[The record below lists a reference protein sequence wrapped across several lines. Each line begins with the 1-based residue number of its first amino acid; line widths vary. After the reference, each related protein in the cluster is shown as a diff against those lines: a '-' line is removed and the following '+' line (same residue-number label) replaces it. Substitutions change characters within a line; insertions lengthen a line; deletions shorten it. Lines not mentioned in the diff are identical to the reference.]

1 MMQIAPIPESLQ
13 SEAEQRKSQWL
24 EALGT
29 AYSGDMEQVARV
41 LSGSDYLFQWAKR
54 QPQWLVEALAADL
67 SNLSA
72 NILSIQEKLDVN
84 WPEYEV
90 KQFLRHQR
98 HYWSMQIAVADIL
111 QQLPIRQICYLQSV
125 LAEQLI
131 NCAQDWSYYQTC
143 QQYGVPVSATG
154 EEQHLLV
161 LAMGKLGGE
170 ELNFSSDVDLI
181 FGFPEDGETRV
192 GEGQR
197 KSIENQMFFMRHG
210 QKLIS
215 LLSDNT
221 ADGFVYRVDMRL
233 RPYGQSGALVANF
246 NALQD
251 YYLEQGREWE
261 RFAMIKARILQAH
274 PHFREQLVNI
284 IRPFS
289 FRRYID
295 FSVLESIR
303 QLKQKITAELLR
315 KDAQNNIKLG
325 DGGIRELEFI
335 VQSLQLISGG
345 RHPQLQAKNWWQ
357 ALEALVQQGLLKEQD
372 ATGLKSAYE
381 FLRKLEN
388 SLQIHADKQTQDLP
402 DSDEEQQKIA
412 LLMGYPDWV
421 TVEKDLEQHQQLVS
435 EFFKGLFHD
444 PKDERGHNDAIPVLE
459 QLLQGQLDSEQ
470 QIKILEQYHLSE
482 ETLKELQNF
491 RQEFSERKIGARGF
505 SRLEQLLPHLVIQAS
520 KQKDTDRTLLRSL
533 EVLQG
538 IGRRTAYFEMLAEN
552 IPVLEFLVQLVSRS
566 SWLARQL
573 AIYPS
578 LLDELLFPSNFGKQL
593 SKDNLANQLQQA
605 MMRIEMNQT
614 EEQLLALSRF
624 KQSSQFKIAAG
635 DLTRRFDISEV
646 SQQLTDLAEVIME
659 YLLQLAWNELTAK
672 HGKPRQDAGDL
683 VTDFLVLGYGKLGG
697 DELGYGSDLD
707 LVFLYQG
714 EPDALTQTT
723 GEQGKPLELHQF
735 YTRLA
740 QRLVHYLGT
749 RTQQGIMYEV
759 DTRLRPSGRAG
770 MLVSHIDAFEKYQL
784 GEAWTWEH
792 QALVRA
798 RPVAGDISLKGSY
811 LELRNKVLS
820 CDKRDQLSKDVTE
833 MRQKMRDNLD
843 KTDARLWDIK
853 QGHGGLVD
861 IEFLVQF
868 WALKYSNQ
876 LLEQCSVKE
885 LPFNN
890 VDWLQLLSEKGLLEK
905 ATRDCMMENYRL
917 LRDIANARAL
927 QNQPALLPKEELSEQ
942 RQAIVELW
950 QSTFKHSD
958 VE

>member
-1 MMQIAPIPESLQ
+1 MMQIAPIPETLQ
-13 SEAEQRKSQWL
+13 AEAEQRTSQWL

-29 AYSGDMEQVARV
+29 AYAGDMEQVARI
-41 LSGSDYLFQWAKR
+41 LCGSDYLYHWAKR
-54 QPQWLVEALAADL
+54 QPQWLVEVLAADL
-67 SNLSA
+67 SHLSA
-72 NILSIQEKLDVN
+72 NILSIQQKLDLT

-131 NCAQDWSYYQTC
+131 NCAQDWSYQQAC
-143 QQYGVPVSATG
+143 KQYGVPVSSEG

-181 FGFPEDGETRV
+181 FGYPEDGETRI
-192 GEGQR
+192 GEEQR

-261 RFAMIKARILQAH
+261 RFAMIKARVLQAH
-274 PHFREQLVNI
+274 HHFREQLANI

-303 QLKQKITAELLR
+303 QLKQKITIELQR

-357 ALEALVQQGLLKEQD
+357 ALEALVQQGLLKAKD
-372 ATGLKSAYE
+372 SGGLKSAYE

-388 SLQIHADKQTQDLP
+388 SLQIQADKQTQDLP
-402 DSDEEQQKIA
+402 DNKAEQQKIA
-412 LLMGYPDWV
+412 LLLGYEDWAK
-421 TVEKDLEQHQQLVS
+421 VETDLAEHQQLVAR
-435 EFFKGLFHD
+435 FFKGLFHD
-444 PKDERGHNDAIPVLE
+444 PKEEHDHNDEVPVLKK
-459 QLLQGQLDSEQ
+459 LVQGQLNSERQSEVLQ
-470 QIKILEQYHLSE
+470 QYSLSDQ
-482 ETLKELQNF
+482 TLKDLQSF
-491 RQEFSERKIGARGF
+491 RLEFSERKIGLRGF
-505 SRLEQLLPHLVIQAS
+505 ARIEQLLPHLVIQAA
-520 KQKDTDRTLLRSL
+520 KQKDSAKTISRCL

-566 SWLARQL
+566 SWLAQQL
-573 AIYPS
+573 SIYPS

-593 SKDNLANQLQQA
+593 TKENLANQLQQA

-624 KQSSQFKIAAG
+624 KQASQFKIAAG
-635 DLTRRFDISEV
+635 DLTRRFDIREV

-659 YLLQLAWNELTAK
+659 YLLQLAWNEVTSK
-672 HGKPRQDAGDL
+672 HGKPRSDAGEL

-714 EPDALTQTT
+714 EPDAMTQIL
-723 GEQGKPLELHQF
+723 GEKGKPLELHQF

-759 DTRLRPSGRAG
+759 DTRLRPSGRSG
-770 MLVSHIDAFEKYQL
+770 MLVSHIDAFDKYQMN
-784 GEAWTWEH
+784 EAWTWEH

-798 RPVAGDISLKGSY
+798 RPVAGDISLKDRY
-811 LELRNKVLS
+811 LQLRKKVLS
-820 CDKRDQLSKDVTE
+820 CDKREQLGQDVIT
-833 MRQKMRDNLD
+833 MRKKMRDNLD
-843 KTDARLWDIK
+843 KTDSRLWDIK
-853 QGHGGLVD
+853 QGNGGLVD
-861 IEFLVQF
+861 IEFLVQY
-868 WALKYSNQ
+868 WALKYSKS
-876 LLEQCSVKE
+876 LLKQCSDKE

-890 VDWLQLLSEKGLLEK
+890 VDWLQLLAEKDLLDK
-905 ATRDCMMENYRL
+905 STRDCMMENYRL
-917 LRDIANARAL
+917 LRDISNSRAL
-927 QNQPALLPKEELSEQ
+927 QNQPALLSKEELTEQ
-942 RQAIVELW
+942 RQAIVKVW
-950 QSTFKHSD
+950 QSTFQHSD

>member
-13 SEAEQRKSQWL
+13 PEAEQRQSQWL

-29 AYSGDMEQVARV
+29 AYAGDMEQVQRI
-41 LSGSDYLFQWAKR
+41 LCGSDYLNHWAQR

-67 SNLSA
+67 SNLST

-111 QQLPIRQICYLQSV
+111 QQLPIRQICYLQSL

-131 NCAQDWSYYQTC
+131 NCAQDWSYHQTC

-181 FGFPEDGETRV
+181 FAYPEAGDTRI

-261 RFAMIKARILQAH
+261 RFAMIKARVLQAR

-357 ALEALVQQGLLKEQD
+357 ALEALVQQGLIKQED
-372 ATGLKSAYE
+372 SDGLKAAYE

-388 SLQIHADKQTQDLP
+388 SLQIQADKQTQDLP
-402 DSDEEQQKIA
+402 DSEDEQQRVA
-412 LLMGYPDWV
+412 VLMGYPDWP
-421 TVEKDLEQHQQLVS
+421 TVSEQLKNHQQLVAT
-435 EFFKGLFHD
+435 FFRGLFHD
-444 PKDERGHNDAIPVLE
+444 PQEERSHNDAIPILE
-459 QLLQGQLDSEQ
+459 KLLQGQLGSERQAEVLQ
-470 QIKILEQYHLSE
+470 QYQLTEQ
-482 ETLKELQNF
+482 TLKKLQSF

-505 SRLEQLLPHLVIQAS
+505 ARLEQLLPQLVIQAA
-520 KQKDTDRTLLRSL
+520 KQKHTDKTLTRTL

-593 SKDNLANQLQQA
+593 TKDNLANQLQQA

-659 YLLQLAWNELTAK
+659 YLLQMAWNELITK
-672 HGKPRQDAGDL
+672 HGKPQQDAGEL
-683 VTDFLVLGYGKLGG
+683 VIDFLVLGYGKLGG

-714 EPDALTQTT
+714 DPEAMTVLNS
-723 GEQGKPLELHQF
+723 EKGKSLELHQY

-759 DTRLRPSGRAG
+759 DTRLRPSGRSG

-784 GEAWTWEH
+784 NEAWTWEH
-792 QALVRA
+792 QAMVRA
-798 RPVAGDISLKGSY
+798 RPVAGDSSLKETY
-811 LELRNKVLS
+811 LALRNKVLS
-820 CDKRDQLSKDVTE
+820 CDKRESLAKDVVT
-833 MRQKMRDNLD
+833 MRKKMRDNLD
-843 KTDARLWDIK
+843 KTDTKLWDIK
-853 QGHGGLVD
+853 QGDGGLVD
-861 IEFLVQF
+861 IEFLVQY
-868 WALKYSNQ
+868 WALTYSKQ
-876 LLEQCSVKE
+876 LLEQYTVKE

-890 VDWLQLLSEKGLLEK
+890 VDWLQLLTEQGFLDKS
-905 ATRDCMMENYRL
+905 TRDCMMENYRL
-917 LRDIANARAL
+917 LRDIANSRAL
-927 QNQPALLPKEELSEQ
+927 QNQPALLPQEELTEQ
-942 RQAIVELW
+942 RQAIVEVW

>member
-1 MMQIAPIPESLQ
+1 MMQIAPIPETLQ
-13 SEAEQRKSQWL
+13 AEAEQRTSQWL

-29 AYSGDMEQVARV
+29 AYAGDMEQVARV
-41 LSGSDYLFQWAKR
+41 LCGSDYLDHWAKR

-67 SNLSA
+67 SHLSA
-72 NILSIQEKLDVN
+72 NILSIQEKLDLS

-90 KQFLRHQR
+90 KKFLRHQR

-131 NCAQDWSYYQTC
+131 NCAQDWSYQQTC
-143 QQYGVPVSATG
+143 QQYGVPVSSDG

-181 FGFPEDGETRV
+181 FGYPGEGETRI
-192 GEGQR
+192 GEDQR
-197 KSIENQMFFMRHG
+197 KPIENQMFFMRHG

-315 KDAQNNIKLG
+315 KDTQNNIKLG

-345 RHPQLQAKNWWQ
+345 RHPQLQTKNWWQ
-357 ALEALVQQGLLKEQD
+357 ALEALVQQGLIKEDD
-372 ATGLKSAYE
+372 AAELRNAYE

-402 DSDEEQQKIA
+402 ETEEQQLKIA
-412 LLMGYPDWV
+412 LLMGYVDWQK
-421 TVEKDLEQHQQLVS
+421 VETDLTQHQKVVAN
-435 EFFKGLFHD
+435 FFKGLFQD
-444 PKDERGHNDAIPVLE
+444 PKDEHSHNDAIPVLE
-459 QLLQGQLDSEQ
+459 KLLQGQLESERQ
-470 QIKILEQYHLSE
+470 ASVLEQYTLSE
-482 ETLKELQNF
+482 QTLKELQNF
-491 RQEFSERKIGARGF
+491 RKEFSERKIGSRGF
-505 SRLEQLLPHLVIQAS
+505 ARLEQLLPHLVIEAS
-520 KQKDTDRTLLRSL
+520 KQKDTNKTLLRCV

-566 SWLARQL
+566 SWLAQQL
-573 AIYPS
+573 SIYPS

-593 SKDNLANQLQQA
+593 TKDNLSNQLQQA
-605 MMRIEMNQT
+605 MMRIEMSQT

-659 YLLQLAWNELTAK
+659 YLLQLAWNEVTSK
-672 HGKPRQDAGDL
+672 HGKPRLDASEL

-714 EPDALTQTT
+714 DPEAMTIVNSTN
-723 GEQGKPLELHQF
+723 GKSLELHQF

-759 DTRLRPSGRAG
+759 DTRLRPSGRSG
-770 MLVSHIDAFEKYQL
+770 MLVSHIDAFDNYQMN
-784 GEAWTWEH
+784 EAWTWEH
-792 QALVRA
+792 QAIVRA
-798 RPVAGDISLKGSY
+798 RPVAGDHRLKESY
-811 LELRNKVLS
+811 LALRKKVLS
-820 CDKRDQLSKDVTE
+820 CDKREHLGRDVIK
-833 MRQKMRDNLD
+833 MRKKMRDNLD

-853 QGHGGLVD
+853 QGDGGLVD
-861 IEFLVQF
+861 IEFLVQY
-868 WALKYSNQ
+868 WALKYSRKI
-876 LLEQCSVKE
+876 LEQDSVRV

-890 VDWLQLLSEKGLLEK
+890 VDWLQLLTEKKLLDK
-905 ATRDCMMENYRL
+905 DIRDCMMENYRL
-917 LRDIANARAL
+917 LRDIANSRAL
-927 QNQPALLPKEELSEQ
+927 QNQPTLLSKDELTEQ
-942 RQAIVELW
+942 RQAIVEVW
-950 QSTFKHSD
+950 QSTFQHSD

>member
-1 MMQIAPIPESLQ
+1 MTQIASIPEALKP
-13 SEAEQRKSQWL
+13 EAEQRTSQWL

-29 AYSGDMEQVARV
+29 AYAGDMEQVARI
-41 LSGSDYLFQWAKR
+41 LCGSDYLYHWAKR

-72 NILSIQEKLDVN
+72 YILSIQQKLELS

-111 QQLPIRQICYLQSV
+111 QQLPIRQICYLQSI

-131 NCAQDWSYYQTC
+131 NCAQDWSYQQTC
-143 QQYGVPVSATG
+143 QQYGVPVSDDG
-154 EEQHLLV
+154 DEQHLLV

-181 FGFPEDGETRV
+181 FGYPEDGETRI

-261 RFAMIKARILQAH
+261 RFAMIKARVLQAH
-274 PHFREQLVNI
+274 HHFREQLANI

-303 QLKQKITAELLR
+303 QLKQKITVELQR

-357 ALEALVQQGLLKEQD
+357 ALEALMQQGLLKEED
-372 ATGLKSAYE
+372 ATGLKVAYE

-388 SLQIHADKQTQDLP
+388 SLQIYADKQTQDLP
-402 DSDEEQQKIA
+402 DNEEQQKKIG
-412 LLMGYPDWV
+412 LLLGYSDWQ
-421 TVEKDLEQHQQLVS
+421 TVQKDLEQHQQLVS

-444 PKDERGHNDAIPVLE
+444 PKDEYNHNDAIPVLE
-459 QLLQGQLDSEQ
+459 QLLQGQLSNERQSEVLLQYSLSQ
-470 QIKILEQYHLSE
+470 QILQ
-482 ETLKELQNF
+482 ELQGF
-491 RQEFSERKIGARGF
+491 RKEFSERKIGSRGF
-505 SRLEQLLPHLVIQAS
+505 ARLEQLLPHLVMEAS
-520 KQKDTDRTLLRSL
+520 KQKDTDKTLARSL

-552 IPVLEFLVQLVSRS
+552 VPLLEFLVQLVSRS

-573 AIYPS
+573 SIHPS

-593 SKDNLANQLQQA
+593 TKENLANQLQQA

-659 YLLQLAWNELTAK
+659 YLLQMAWNELTSK
-672 HGKPRQDAGDL
+672 HGKPRQDTGEL

-714 EPDALTQTT
+714 VPENMTQITDD
-723 GEQGKPLELHQF
+723 QGKPLELHQF

-759 DTRLRPSGRAG
+759 DTRLRPSGRSG
-770 MLVSHIDAFEKYQL
+770 MLVSHIDAFDKYQVN
-784 GEAWTWEH
+784 EAWTWEH

-798 RPVAGDISLKGSY
+798 RPVAGDTSLRDGY
-811 LELRNKVLS
+811 LQLRNKVLS
-820 CDKRDQLSKDVTE
+820 CDKREHLGKDVAA
-833 MRQKMRDNLD
+833 MRKKMRDNLD
-843 KTDARLWDIK
+843 KTDTRLWDIK
-853 QGHGGLVD
+853 QGYGGLVD
-861 IEFLVQF
+861 IEFLVQY
-868 WALKYSNQ
+868 WALKYSKSLQ
-876 LLEQCSVKE
+876 AQCSVDE

-890 VDWLQLLSEKGLLEK
+890 VDWLQLLAEKDLLDK
-905 ATRDCMMENYRL
+905 STRDCMMENYRL
-917 LRDIANARAL
+917 LRDISNSRAL
-927 QNQPALLPKEELSEQ
+927 QNQPALLSKDDLAEQ
-942 RQAIVELW
+942 RQAIVTVW
-950 QSTFKHSD
+950 QSTFQHSD

>member
-1 MMQIAPIPESLQ
+1 MMQIAPIPEALKT
-13 SEAEQRKSQWL
+13 EAEKRTSQWL

-29 AYSGDMEQVARV
+29 AYSGDMDQVKRI
-41 LSGSDYLFQWAKR
+41 LCGSDYLYHWAKR
-54 QPQWLVEALAADL
+54 KPQWLVDALAADL
-67 SNLSA
+67 SSLSA
-72 NILSIQEKLDVN
+72 HILNIQQNLDTS

-111 QQLPIRQICYLQSV
+111 QLLPIRQICYLQSV

-131 NCAQDWSYYQTC
+131 NCAQDWSYHQTC
-143 QQYGVPVSATG
+143 QQYGVPVSETG
-154 EEQHLLV
+154 EQQHLLV

-181 FGFPEDGETRV
+181 FGYPEDGETRIS
-192 GEGQR
+192 EEQR
-197 KSIENQMFFMRHG
+197 KSIENQVFFMRHG

-303 QLKQKITAELLR
+303 QLKQKISQELLR

-357 ALEALVQQGLLKEQD
+357 ALEALVQQNLLKQED
-372 ATGLKSAYE
+372 ADELKTAYE

-388 SLQIHADKQTQDLP
+388 CLQIRADKQTQDLP
-402 DSDEEQQKIA
+402 DSDEEKQAVA
-412 LLMGYPDWV
+412 LLMGFTDWQGV
-421 TVEKDLEQHQQLVS
+421 QQELEQHQKIVAT
-435 EFFKGLFHD
+435 FFKGLFHD
-444 PKDERGHNDAIPVLE
+444 PKEERSHNDAIPVLE

-470 QIKILEQYHLSE
+470 QSKTLVQYHLSE
-482 ETLKELQNF
+482 ETLKELQRF

-505 SRLEQLLPHLVIQAS
+505 ARLEQLLPHLVIQAS
-520 KQKDTDRTLLRSL
+520 KQKDTDKTLIRSL

-593 SKDNLANQLQQA
+593 TKDNLANQLQQA

-659 YLLQLAWNELTAK
+659 YLLQLAWNEVTAK
-672 HGKPRQDAGDL
+672 HGRPKQDAGEL
-683 VTDFLVLGYGKLGG
+683 VKDFLVLGYGKLGG

-714 EPDALTQTT
+714 EPDSMTQLT

-798 RPVAGDISLKGSY
+798 RPVAGDNGLKDSY
-811 LELRNKVLS
+811 LHLRSKVLS
-820 CDKRDQLSKDVTE
+820 CDKREHLAKDVIK
-833 MRQKMRDNLD
+833 MRKKMRDNLD

-853 QGHGGLVD
+853 QGSGGLVD
-861 IEFLVQF
+861 IEFLVQY
-868 WALKYSNQ
+868 WALKYSKQ
-876 LLEQCSVKE
+876 LLEKYAVNE

-890 VDWLQLLSEKGLLEK
+890 VDWLQLLAGNDLIDKN
-905 ATRDCMMENYRL
+905 TRDCMMENYRL

-927 QNQPALLPKEELSEQ
+927 QNQPALLPKDELTEE
-942 RQAIVELW
+942 RQAIVDLW